1 MAAPSVG
8 QHLRVRYIDGY
19 RYVLHVE
26 VTEPGQ
32 SDEFVG
38 RIDGVFAEGDGE
50 VSGGSVRKL
59 LGQEMTFKASD
70 IVA

>member
-1 MAAPSVG
+1 MALPSVG
-8 QHLRVRYIDGY
+8 LHLRVRYIDVL

-32 SDEFVG
+32 SGEFVG
-38 RIDGVFAEGDGE
+38 RIDRVFAEEDGE
-50 VSGGSVRKL
+50 VTGGDVRKL